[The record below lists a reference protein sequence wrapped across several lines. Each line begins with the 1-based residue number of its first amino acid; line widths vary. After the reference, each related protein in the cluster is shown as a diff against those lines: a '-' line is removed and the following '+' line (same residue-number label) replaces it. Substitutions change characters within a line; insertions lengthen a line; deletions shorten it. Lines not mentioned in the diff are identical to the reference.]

1 MARSY
6 IADETSTLISALK
19 MLRGTDFTK
28 RTGSGIIIR
37 LTDLEGKNLLHGIAD
52 EFCIAAE
59 DMEVIKPAIIQ
70 SLRNT
75 LERRRLLL
83 QREIRDIE
91 DSLK

>member
-1 MARSY
+1 MERSY
-6 IADETSTLISALK
+6 IADETRTLISALK
-19 MLRGTDFTK
+19 MLQEDFTE

-37 LTDLEGKNLLHGIAD
+37 LTDLEGKSLLHGIAD

-59 DMEVIKPAIIQ
+59 DMELIKPAIIQ
-70 SLRNT
+70 SLSNT

-91 DSLK
+91 DSIK